1 MKQKRA
7 LLTLW
12 ASALLALPMQA
23 QQTGEWVTHD
33 AYHDATACTM
43 AGPLVFG
50 LYDSHLMSYD
60 TETEEVRTYSRLQGL
75 HGNQIRC
82 MAYCPSREQIILMYT
97 DANID
102 LLSTVR
108 ATYTT
113 FRSSA

>member
-60 TETEEVRTYSRLQGL
+60 TETEEVRTYKA
-75 HGNQIRC
+75 C
-82 MAYCPSREQIILMYT
+82 T
-97 DANID
+97 
-102 LLSTVR
+102 
-108 ATYTT
+108 ATRYAAWPTA
-113 FRSSA
+113 RRVNKSY